1 MMEKQIFFS
10 KRPQNNFEYM
20 GMIAHPHFKFP
31 IMKKLYNMLFL
42 FINLFVLMAC
52 DPKRMDCFDPPCD
65 AVDTL
70 TNSNLD
76 KNIIWQYRADS
87 SQSFCSSMIP
97 IQYMNTVLFSRES
110 ENPDGFL
117 FFDKLTGKLVNSYF
131 DPENLTWKTASRYLY
146 KNICVIT
153 DWNNIYFLDLKNN
166 TFLNKI
172 NLRDYYYDGQPRIGG
187 FGEYVYIPVEKIGE
201 PNQSYS
207 NTWIR
212 INVYTYEISE
222 VMTIRDKGSFTAG
235 FESLAFWIRPD
246 GDTLMIFQ
254 NRQFDFPN
262 HNRRIDLYAYNMSER
277 RIAWKVDSFTITGNT
292 SVHPIIIKGDK
303 LFFQGSNEAFCFNC
317 NDGSLIWNRY
327 FPGESFFITN
337 AILEKGIYVLKSET
351 KLMIALDEATGS
363 TVWENANAGTSSSNM
378 VFYKDHVYYETGQN
392 GLGVLRR
399 LKISD
404 GQEDWT
410 YSSSNYPHYPN
421 VSFGLGGI
429 AIDPLTN
436 YIYANDRVYHMCIR
450 IPQ

>member
-1 MMEKQIFFS
+1 MEKAHFITTLILIAIL
-10 KRPQNNFEYM
+10 NF
-20 GMIAHPHFKFP
+20 
-31 IMKKLYNMLFL
+31 N
-42 FINLFVLMAC
+42 C
-52 DPKRMDCFDPPCD
+52 DPLGTKCTDPPC
-65 AVDTL
+65 VP
-70 TNSNLD
+70 LD
-76 KNIIWQYRADS
+76 KKSKGIDTNIIWQY
-87 SQSFCSSMIP
+87 
-97 IQYMNTVLFSRES
+97 
-110 ENPDGFL
+110 NPDTLTNACGSMEPILYNNTIVFSKRFEGVDEIL
-117 FFDKLTGKLVNSYF
+117 LFDKMTGKLINSYS
-131 DPENLTWKTASRYLY
+131 DPSNPDWISGARYQY

-153 DWNNIYFLDLKNN
+153 DWYNIYFLDLENN

-172 NLRDYYYDGQPRIGG
+172 NLRDYYYDGQPLIGG

-212 INVYTYEISE
+212 ININTYEISE

-254 NRQFDFPN
+254 NRQYDFPN
-262 HNRRIDLYAYNMSER
+262 RNRRIDLYAYNMSDR
-277 RIAWKVDSFTITGNT
+277 RMAWKVDSFTITGNT
-292 SVHPIIIKGDK
+292 SIHPIIIKGDK

-317 NDGSLIWNRY
+317 NDGSLVWNRY

-337 AILEKGIYVLKSET
+337 AILEKGLYVLKSET
-351 KLMIALDEATGS
+351 KLMIALDEATGT
-363 TVWENANAGTSSSNM
+363 TVWENPTAGTSSSNM
-378 VFYKDHVYYETGQN
+378 IFYKDHLYYETGQH

-410 YSSSNYPHYPN
+410 YFSSNYAQHLN
-421 VSFGLGGI
+421 VSFGPSGI
-429 AIDPLTN
+429 IIDPVTN